1 MSTLFP
7 EEQAQTIYPDNPEE
21 ELWGEQVNEQPTD
34 NDEPYEF
41 ATGDLSSFIHD
52 FNEEKEEMGIDQK
65 PTPEEFEETGKPSVP
80 ATTARKTG
88 RFVANMTDYALATG
102 LSLISKQDPDIHKA
116 DPDSKK
122 ELENIITE
130 YIKESGGEIPIGVQ
144 LVICLLV
151 TYGLQ
156 IPGAIRLR
164 KQANQTNMKQEQE

>member
-1 MSTLFP
+1 MTTLFQ
-7 EEQAQTIYPDNPEE
+7 EENPTPYADTLNE
-21 ELWGEQVNEQPTD
+21 ELWKEDITEQPSD
-34 NDEPYEF
+34 HEEPYQF

-52 FNEEKEEMGIDQK
+52 FNEEKEEMGIAQK

-102 LSLISKQDPDIHKA
+102 LSLISRQNPDVHKA

-130 YIKESGGEIPIGVQ
+130 YIKESGGEIPIGIQ
-144 LVICLLV
+144 LVICLLI

-164 KQANQTNMKQEQE
+164 KQANAEIE